1 VGRIKKGDK
10 IKEGIGGDDAKELS
24 PVGGDSSLVLR
35 GMGCW
40 ETRVR
45 LGG

>member
-1 VGRIKKGDK
+1 MKG
-10 IKEGIGGDDAKELS
+10 GIGGDDAKELS

-40 ETRVR
+40 AVGKQG
-45 LGG
+45 LG